1 MDDIFPQ
8 GIVFFY
14 PCRIRRRQSIMKET
28 RKTINRLYLP
38 DNSLTGLEVFGNNA
52 LIYESSIMHDKC
64 EKYQYRYLE
73 DAELLAALSGIKLE
87 QAVEILRQYR
97 LHEIE
102 DYLDGLTP
110 KLTERQKRLVLSA
123 FELSR
128 RVFRR
133 TPEKQ
138 HLIRSPQELV
148 AYLEADMRYLKKE
161 IFVCVHLN
169 TKNVVL
175 RKETISIGS
184 LNASIVHPRE
194 VFSNAVKHSVSSVI
208 LCHNHPS
215 GDPQASPEDIDTTK
229 RLVDAGNI
237 LGIKVLDHVIIGDGS
252 YISLKESGLM

>member
-1 MDDIFPQ
+1 
-8 GIVFFY
+8 
-14 PCRIRRRQSIMKET
+14 MKET

-38 DNSLTGLEVFGNNA
+38 GNSLSGLEVFGSNA
-52 LIYESSIMHDKC
+52 LINESSMIHDKC
-64 EKYQYRYLE
+64 EKYQYRYL
-73 DAELLAALSGIKLE
+73 DNAELLATLTGIKYE
-87 QAVEILRQYR
+87 QAVEILQQYR

-102 DYLDGLTP
+102 DYLDSLEP

-128 RVFRR
+128 RVFGK
-133 TPEKQ
+133 TSEKQ
-138 HLIRSPQELV
+138 HPIRSPQEL
-148 AYLEADMRYLKKE
+148 ATYLEGDMRYLKKE
-161 IFVCVHLN
+161 IFVSVHLN

-194 VFSNAVKHSVSSVI
+194 VFANAVKHSVSGVI

-215 GDPQASPEDIDTTK
+215 GDPQASQEDIDTTK

-237 LGIKVLDHVIIGDGS
+237 LGIKVLDHVIIGDGE
-252 YISLKESGLM
+252 YVSLKEKGYI

>member
-1 MDDIFPQ
+1 
-8 GIVFFY
+8 
-14 PCRIRRRQSIMKET
+14 MKEA

-38 DNSLTGLEVFGNNA
+38 GNSLTGLEISGSNA
-52 LIYESSIMHDKC
+52 LINDSSIIHDKC
-64 EKYQYRYLE
+64 DKYQYRYLD
-73 DAELLAALSGIKLE
+73 DAELLTVLSGIKLE
-87 QAVEILRQYR
+87 QAVEILQQYR

-110 KLTERQKRLVLSA
+110 KLTERQKKLVLSA

-128 RVFRR
+128 RVFNR
-133 TPEKQ
+133 TSEKQ
-138 HLIRSPQELV
+138 QLIKSPQEIV
-148 AYLEADMRYLKKE
+148 AYLEGDMRYLKKE

-169 TKNVVL
+169 TKNVIL

-194 VFSNAVKHSVSSVI
+194 VFSNAVKHSVSGVI

-215 GDPQASPEDIDTTK
+215 GDPQASQEDIDTTK

-237 LGIKVLDHVIIGDGS
+237 LGIKVLDHVIIGNGE
-252 YISLKESGLM
+252 YVSLKEKGFI